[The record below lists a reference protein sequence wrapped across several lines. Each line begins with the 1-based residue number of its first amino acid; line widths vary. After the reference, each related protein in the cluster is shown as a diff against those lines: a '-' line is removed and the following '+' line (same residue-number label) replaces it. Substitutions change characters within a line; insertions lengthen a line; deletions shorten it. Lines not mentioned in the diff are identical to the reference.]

1 MARPKTYKVSV
12 AHRAVLPVASATVW
26 GCIRDFNAMPSWN
39 PSVVRSH
46 IEGGPAD
53 RIGCFRVLDFAAGG
67 IWTHQLTGL
76 SDEDM
81 VLQYR
86 IVDDPQANT
95 GFIHAYRA
103 KMQVRQLK
111 PMAQSGCEL
120 IWQAWFQSDDPEAA
134 KARATHVFE
143 AGFKGIRTLLQPPTL

>member
-1 MARPKTYKVSV
+1 MVRLKTHKVSV
-12 AHRAVLPVASATVW
+12 AHRAVLPVASAAVW
-26 GCIRDFNAMPSWN
+26 SCIRDFNAMPSWN
-39 PSVVRSH
+39 PSVVSSH

-53 RIGCFRVLDFAAGG
+53 RVGCFRVLDFAAGG
-67 IWTHQLTGL
+67 VWRHQLTGL
-76 SDEDM
+76 SDDDM

-103 KMQVRQLK
+103 KMQVKQLK
-111 PMAQSGCEL
+111 PMARGGCEL
-120 IWQAWFQSDDPEAA
+120 IWKAWFLSADPEAA